1 MKGDLAHEAPVNA
14 GFEED
19 QHTQH
24 YPQNQGSHPPLCD
37 SEHDC
42 LLQIGGY
49 SQAIDTD
56 TKNIKSW
63 QWNLSSPCTGL
74 RSIGRSRFSLK
85 MVRNII
91 PYNFPATNLTHS
103 FETSLDLTVA
113 NNGSFVL
120 WTMGIDMIVK
130 SGQ

>member
-24 YPQNQGSHPPLCD
+24 YTQNQGSHPPLCD
-37 SEHDC
+37 SASSGT
-42 LLQIGGY
+42 LP
-49 SQAIDTD
+49 IDTD
-56 TKNIKSW
+56 MKNIKSW

-74 RSIGRSRFSLK
+74 QSNGRSRFSLK

-103 FETSLDLTVA
+103 FENSLDLTVA